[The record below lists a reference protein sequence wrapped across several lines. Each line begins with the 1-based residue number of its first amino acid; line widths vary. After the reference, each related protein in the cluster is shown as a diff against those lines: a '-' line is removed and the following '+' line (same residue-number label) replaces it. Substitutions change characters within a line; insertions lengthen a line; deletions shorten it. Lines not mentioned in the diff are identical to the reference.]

1 MAGGE
6 GFRVRV
12 AMAGSGDDVLDGAGT
27 GSEGGSER
35 ATGSKTRS
43 MLPKYEPRE

>member
-6 GFRVRV
+6 GLLVRV
-12 AMAGSGDDVLDGAGT
+12 AMARSFEDVLDGAGS

-35 ATGSKTRS
+35 ATGNKT
-43 MLPKYEPRE
+43 PKYEPRE